1 MSGSSSEPQLQTESR
16 LGSFVLPRRPC
27 RAERFDFDAERFDFA
42 TGAPP
47 AAAARLLHPPRA
59 TLRTALV
66 VGVVGASGVRGSA
79 TAPAGVGSGE
89 PGDGGPDDD
98 LDSLHTPGDGGVGE
112 GIPERASRG
121 EEDAAFYRHGE
132 RPETQRER
140 PTRKL

>member
-1 MSGSSSEPQLQTESR
+1 MI
-16 LGSFVLPRRPC
+16 PRRPC

-47 AAAARLLHPPRA
+47 AAAAERPLHPPRA

-79 TAPAGVGSGE
+79 AGPAGAGSGE

-98 LDSLHTPGDGGVGE
+98 LDSLHTPGDGGSCDGWQA
-112 GIPERASRG
+112 ERQRG
-121 EEDAAFYRHGE
+121 LLR
-132 RPETQRER
+132 RS
-140 PTRKL
+140 